1 MANQQVKNALI
12 SHQGNANQK
21 HNELPLHTYQDGYLQ
36 KRHIIISTGNDVEKL
51 ELLYLVGTN
60 VKWCS
65 HYKAV

>member
-1 MANQQVKNALI
+1 MANKQVKNALI

-21 HNELPLHTYQDGYLQ
+21 HNELPLHTHQDGYLQ

-60 VKWCS
+60 VKWRR
-65 HYKAV
+65 HYKTV